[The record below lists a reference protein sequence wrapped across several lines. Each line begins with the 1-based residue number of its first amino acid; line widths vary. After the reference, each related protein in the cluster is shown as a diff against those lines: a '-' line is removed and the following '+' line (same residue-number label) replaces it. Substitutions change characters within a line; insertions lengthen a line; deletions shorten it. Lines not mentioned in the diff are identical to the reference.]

1 MSVARPRGPVVME
14 DSSKHCLARASG
26 RSFDTMLAR
35 VAPVALFVLFVTAC
49 AATQEQPD
57 NTGWET
63 RDGLRGLGVD
73 ELGEVE
79 TSEARTVKPSLDSG
93 WTGVR
98 HDLALNPA
106 KKQAAVCSCLA
117 VGVGTPNDATFVWRG
132 PRPAIEGDK
141 QAVAIS
147 AAGLD
152 CPGAPAQEARRP
164 SIAAIEHQ
172 GADVVIEI
180 EEVPSDRP
188 LATGAIL
195 APIPPNGHLYVRQRN
210 AKLPYAKPNG
220 RDLCRVR

>member
-1 MSVARPRGPVVME
+1 MISKPAREPGTAHG
-14 DSSKHCLARASG
+14 SSKHCPTRARG
-26 RSFDTMLAR
+26 RSSLPMLAR
-35 VAPVALFVLFVTAC
+35 VAPAVLSVLLVTAC
-49 AATQEQPD
+49 AGTQEQPD

-63 RDGLRGLGVD
+63 RAGLQGLGVD
-73 ELGEVE
+73 ERGEVE
-79 TSEARTVKPSLDSG
+79 TSDARVVKPSLDSG

-106 KKQAAVCSCLA
+106 KKHAAVCSCLA
-117 VGVGTPNDATFVWRG
+117 VGVGTPNDSTFVWRG
-132 PRPAIEGDK
+132 PRPTIEGDK

-152 CPGAPAQEARRP
+152 CPGAPAPEARRP
-164 SIAAIEHQ
+164 SIAAIEQ
-172 GADVVIEI
+172 RGADVIVEI

>member
-1 MSVARPRGPVVME
+1 MTAASPKRCP
-14 DSSKHCLARASG
+14 ARASK
-26 RSFDTMLAR
+26 RSFGAMLVR
-35 VAPVALFVLFVTAC
+35 VAPVALTVLLLSAC
-49 AATQEQPD
+49 ASTQEQPD

-73 ELGEVE
+73 ESGEVE
-79 TSEARTVKPSLDSG
+79 TSDARVMKPTLESG

-106 KKQAAVCSCLA
+106 KKHAAVCSCLA
-117 VGVGTPNDATFVWRG
+117 VGFGSPNDSTFVWRG
-132 PRPAIEGDK
+132 PRPAIEGEK

-152 CPGAPAQEARRP
+152 CPGAPAEEARRP
-164 SIAAIEHQ
+164 SIAAIEQ
-172 GADVVIEI
+172 RGADVVVEI

-195 APIPPNGHLYVRQRN
+195 APIAPNGHLYVRQRS
-210 AKLPYAKPNG
+210 AKLPYAKANG